1 MIAELFAAAAEHWG
15 LAILAV
21 LVGVWVVGAV
31 ILMVLSR
38 SVSKAA
44 VFWPL
49 LVIAAS
55 LGAVWN

>member
-1 MIAELFAAAAEHWG
+1 MIAELLAVAAAHWGWAIFAA
-15 LAILAV
+15 LAL
-21 LVGVWVVGAV
+21 VWVVGAV
-31 ILMVLSR
+31 ILMVLTR

-49 LVIAAS
+49 LVIAAA